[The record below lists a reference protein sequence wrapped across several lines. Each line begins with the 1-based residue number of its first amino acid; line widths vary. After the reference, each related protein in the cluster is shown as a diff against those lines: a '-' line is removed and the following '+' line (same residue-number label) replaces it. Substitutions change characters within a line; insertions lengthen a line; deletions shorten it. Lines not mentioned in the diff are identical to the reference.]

1 MNEKNTGFEL
11 KQNELNMI
19 GKASEYLKTIA
30 DFQDWYNTTTTA
42 NVENIDRSK
51 RMLLHVFEDLKK
63 VMNI

>member
-1 MNEKNTGFEL
+1 
-11 KQNELNMI
+11 MI

>member
-30 DFQDWYNTTTTA
+30 DF
-42 NVENIDRSK
+42 
-51 RMLLHVFEDLKK
+51 
-63 VMNI
+63 